1 MYNIDSNRKQVRIM
15 TLYGGIQFKDTG
27 IAANLRTMHLD
38 SELMGIIN
46 DNINGFDKIGYQ
58 RKEAV
63 VSSFSS
69 IIGVHALSISKDD
82 TVGRLDMTQNP
93 LDLAL
98 SEKGYF
104 QVEGP
109 EGVKAVRDGRFKLD
123 VDGNLLTLDGSRVL
137 ANNGMPIVFPFAP
150 RKLEDIKVNKN
161 GDIRVFNDKTYKL
174 EYVATLSVVTDKG
187 LAVVEPGVIQGYNE
201 ASNINFNSEVLE
213 LVGIRRNFEANR
225 KMFILQNSNL
235 RKAIQELGSAS

>member
-1 MYNIDSNRKQVRIM
+1 M

-46 DNINGFDKIGYQ
+46 DNINGFDKIGFQ

-69 IIGVHALSISKDD
+69 IIGVHGLSINVDD
-82 TVGRLDMTQNP
+82 TVGRLDMSQHP
-93 LDLAL
+93 LDIAL

-109 EGVKAVRDGRFKLD
+109 EGVKSVRDGRFKLD
-123 VDGNLLTLDGSRVL
+123 VNGNLLTLDNAKVL
-137 ANNGMPIVFPFAP
+137 ANNGLPIVLPFAP
-150 RKLEDIKVNKN
+150 RSLEDIKVNKN
-161 GDIRVFNDKTYKL
+161 GDIKIFNPKNNKM
-174 EYVATLSVVTDKG
+174 EYVATLAVVTDKG
-187 LAVVEPGVIQGYNE
+187 LAVMEPGVIQGFNE

-225 KMFILQNSNL
+225 KMFIIQNSNL
-235 RKAIQELGSAS
+235 RKAIQELGQA

>member
-1 MYNIDSNRKQVRIM
+1 M

-38 SELMGIIN
+38 SELIGIIN
-46 DNINGFDKIGYQ
+46 ENINGFDKIGYQ

-63 VSSFSS
+63 ISSFSS
-69 IIGVHALSISKDD
+69 IIGVHGLSTSTDD
-82 TVGRLDMTQNP
+82 TVGRLDMSQNP
-93 LDLAL
+93 LDIAL

-109 EGVKAVRDGRFKLD
+109 EGVKSVRDGRFKLD
-123 VDGNLLTLDGSRVL
+123 VDGNLLTLDNSKVL

-150 RKLEDIKVNKN
+150 RQLEDIKINKN
-161 GDIRVFNDKTYKL
+161 GDISVFNPKSNKM
-174 EYVATLSVVTDKG
+174 EYVATLAVVSDKG
-187 LAVVEPGVIQGYNE
+187 LAVIEPGVIQGFNE

-225 KMFILQNSNL
+225 KMFIIQNSNL
-235 RKAIQELGSAS
+235 RKAIQELGQA

>member
-1 MYNIDSNRKQVRIM
+1 M

-38 SELMGIIN
+38 TEILGIIN
-46 DNINGFDKIGYQ
+46 ENINGFDKIGYQ

-69 IIGVHALSISKDD
+69 IIGVHGLSVSKDD
-82 TVGRLDMTQNP
+82 AVGRLDYSKNP
-93 LDLAL
+93 LDIAL

-123 VDGNLLTLDGSRVL
+123 VEGNLLTLDNAKVL
-137 ANNGMPIVFPFAP
+137 SNSGMPIVFPFSP
-150 RKLEDIKVNKN
+150 RKLEDIKINKN
-161 GDIRVFNDKTYKL
+161 GDISVFNEKTNKL

-187 LAVVEPGVIQGYNE
+187 LAVIEPGVVQGFNE
-201 ASNINFNSEVLE
+201 ASNMNFNSEVME
-213 LVGIRRNFEANR
+213 LVGLRRNFEANR
-225 KMFILQNSNL
+225 KMFVMQNSNL
-235 RKAIQELGSAS
+235 RKAIQELGTSS

>member
-1 MYNIDSNRKQVRIM
+1 M

>member
-1 MYNIDSNRKQVRIM
+1 M

-46 DNINGFDKIGYQ
+46 DNINGFDKIGFQ

-63 VSSFSS
+63 ISSFSS
-69 IIGVHALSISKDD
+69 IIGVHGLSINVDD
-82 TVGRLDMTQNP
+82 TVGRLDMSQHP
-93 LDLAL
+93 LDIAL

-109 EGVKAVRDGRFKLD
+109 EGVKSVRDGRFKLD
-123 VDGNLLTLDGSRVL
+123 VNGNLLTLDNAKVL
-137 ANNGMPIVFPFAP
+137 ANNGMPIVLPFAP
-150 RKLEDIKVNKN
+150 RTLEDIKVNKN
-161 GDIRVFNDKTYKL
+161 GDIKIFNPKNNKM
-174 EYVATLSVVTDKG
+174 EYVATLAVVTDKG
-187 LAVVEPGVIQGYNE
+187 LAVMEPGVIQGFNE

-225 KMFILQNSNL
+225 KMFIIQNSNL
-235 RKAIQELGSAS
+235 RKAIQELGQA

>member
-1 MYNIDSNRKQVRIM
+1 M

-46 DNINGFDKIGYQ
+46 DNVNGFDKIGYQ

-69 IIGVHALSISKDD
+69 IIGVHGLSISKDD

-104 QVEGP
+104 QVEGA
-109 EGVKAVRDGRFKLD
+109 EGVKAVRDGRFRLD

-137 ANNGMPIVFPFAP
+137 ANNGMPIIFPFSP
-150 RKLEDIKVNKN
+150 RQLEDIKVNKN
-161 GDIRVFNDKTYKL
+161 GDISVFNEKTNKL

-187 LAVVEPGVIQGYNE
+187 LAVVEPGVIQGFNE
-201 ASNINFNSEVLE
+201 ASNVNFNSEVLE

>member
-1 MYNIDSNRKQVRIM
+1 M

-27 IAANLRTMHLD
+27 ISANLRTMHLD
-38 SELMGIIN
+38 SELIGIIN
-46 DNINGFDKIGYQ
+46 DNINGFDKVGFQ

-69 IIGVHALSISKDD
+69 IIGVHALSISNDD
-82 TVGRLDMTQNP
+82 QVGRLDYSENP

-104 QVEGP
+104 QVEGA
-109 EGVKAVRDGRFKLD
+109 EGVKSVRDGRFRLD
-123 VDGNLLTLDGSRVL
+123 VDGNLLTLSNEKVL
-137 ANNGMPIVFPFAP
+137 ANNGMPIVFPFSP
-150 RKLEDIKVNKN
+150 RKLDDIKVNKN
-161 GDIRVFNDKTYKL
+161 GEIRVFNEKTNKL

-187 LAVVEPGVIQGYNE
+187 LAIMQPGVVQGFNE
-201 ASNINFNSEVLE
+201 ASNVNFNSEVME
-213 LVGIRRNFEANR
+213 LIGIRRNFEANR

-235 RKAIQELGSAS
+235 RKAIQELSSSS

>member
-1 MYNIDSNRKQVRIM
+1 M

-38 SELMGIIN
+38 TELLGIIN
-46 DNINGFDKIGYQ
+46 ENINGFDKVGFQ

-69 IIGVHALSISKDD
+69 IIGVHGLSTSVDD
-82 TVGRLDMTQNP
+82 QVGRLDYTKNP

-104 QVEGP
+104 QVEGA
-109 EGVKAVRDGRFKLD
+109 EGVKSVRDGRFKLD
-123 VDGNLLTLDGSRVL
+123 VYGNLLTLSNERVL
-137 ANNGMPIVFPFAP
+137 SNNGMPIVLPFSP
-150 RKLEDIKVNKN
+150 RKLEDVVVNKN
-161 GDIRVFNDKTYKL
+161 GELRVFNERTNKL

-187 LAVVEPGVIQGYNE
+187 LAVMNPGVIQGFNE
-201 ASNINFNSEVLE
+201 ASNVNFNSEVME
-213 LVGIRRNFEANR
+213 LIGIRRNFEANR

-235 RKAIQELGSAS
+235 RKAIQELGSS